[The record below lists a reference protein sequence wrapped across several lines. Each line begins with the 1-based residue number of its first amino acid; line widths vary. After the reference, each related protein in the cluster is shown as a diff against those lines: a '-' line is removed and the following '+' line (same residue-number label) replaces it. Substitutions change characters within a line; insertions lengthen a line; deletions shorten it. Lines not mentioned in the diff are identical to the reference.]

1 MAVSIKRIKNKREP
15 WLAWWAHRHPPWHSG
30 RSRQPCHQTRP
41 PWRWIHR
48 ALWYDGLH
56 AIVIILSSSRHGLHQ
71 TQLPWH
77 DFIVC
82 GDVLVFTSLS
92 TSYSG
97 LHWGDVGDLAASVEP
112 SCIAPSPRCAAALPL
127 HTRMPFPAAYAS
139 IPLAQ
144 TTLSIVLSAT
154 TRVGPCIIDGVERH
168 HLMLGDMPVCHSVG
182 AHNLR
187 HGLMQGV
194 SMLAWLD
201 G

>member
-41 PWRWIHR
+41 PWCWIHR

-82 GDVLVFTSLS
+82 GGVLVFTLLS

-97 LHWGDVGDLAASVEP
+97 LHRDDVGDLAASVEP

-139 IPLAQ
+139 IPCAQ

-154 TRVGPCIIDGVERH
+154 TPRRPMHHRWHWMPPRPDARYVHAGMAWWLVE
-168 HLMLGDMPVCHSVG
+168 MI
-182 AHNLR
+182 
-187 HGLMQGV
+187 
-194 SMLAWLD
+194 
-201 G
+201 